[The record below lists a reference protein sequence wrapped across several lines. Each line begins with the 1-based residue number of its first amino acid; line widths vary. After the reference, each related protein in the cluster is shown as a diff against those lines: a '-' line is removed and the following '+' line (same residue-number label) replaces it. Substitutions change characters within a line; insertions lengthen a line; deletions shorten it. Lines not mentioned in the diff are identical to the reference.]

1 MGEKKPNV
9 GVLYGVVG
17 LLVVVLAVA
26 IYLLLDTRKNL
37 NLVSEDLAI
46 KTEYFR
52 IERDSLEGELRNIYF
67 EYDSLETD
75 NLELQVE
82 MSEQQQKIER
92 LIAIQADDAYKIKMY
107 KREMETLRTVLRSYI
122 VQIDSLNMQ
131 NQELLAENK
140 QLKNTSRRL
149 SSEKE
154 QLEEEKEQLE
164 EIKNLATTLQAS
176 QINLVLLNKRDKES
190 TRIRTAVKVRV
201 DFVLRANKVTP
212 AGEKAIYLRI
222 IRPDQVLLGSPD
234 LLMFEVGEE
243 QLPAS
248 ATRVVNYEN
257 EDLPVSIDQ
266 HAVVGRGR
274 LEVLGQTHPVRIGI
288 GGGVAPL
295 APVDEKRSP
304 LGEDL
309 HR

>member
-9 GVLYGVVG
+9 GVLYGIVG

-82 MSEQQQKIER
+82 MSEQQQKIDR

-131 NQELLAENK
+131 NQELMAENK

-149 SSEKE
+149 STEKE

-164 EIKNLATTLQAS
+164 EIKDLATTLQAS
-176 QINLVLLNKRDKES
+176 QLNLVLLNKRDKES
-190 TRIRTAVKVRV
+190 SRIRSAVKVRV

-257 EDLPVSIDQ
+257 EDLPVSIFWTNDGEIVPGE
-266 HAVVGRGR
+266 HSVELYAEGKLIGSSSF
-274 LEVLGQTHPVRIGI
+274 VL
-288 GGGVAPL
+288 
-295 APVDEKRSP
+295 K
-304 LGEDL
+304 
-309 HR
+309 